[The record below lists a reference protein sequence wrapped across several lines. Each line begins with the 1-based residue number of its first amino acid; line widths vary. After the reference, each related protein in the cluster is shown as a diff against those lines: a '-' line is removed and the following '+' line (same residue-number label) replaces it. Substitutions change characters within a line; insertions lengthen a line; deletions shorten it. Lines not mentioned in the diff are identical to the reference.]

1 MTVHTPRPTLATVA
15 NAAGVSLATV
25 SKVVNGR
32 HDVAPATR
40 ARVKALLTEHRYV
53 PVGARRMIGT
63 PIVDLV
69 FHVVDSPWAIEIIRG
84 VIGTDIDVVVSS
96 MSGAPDPDHWAQHVV
111 DAGRSGVIVV
121 TSELTA
127 LNRATLDRA
136 GLPVVVID
144 PVAMPGPEL
153 PSVGA
158 TNWAGG
164 LAATEHLTHLGHQ
177 RIAMISGPESFL
189 CSRARIDGYRAALEQ
204 AGVAS
209 APDLVRHGNFHH
221 VGGYEAALDLLQ
233 LPNRPTAIFAGS
245 DEQALGTIEA
255 ARQLGLSVPG
265 ELSVVGFD
273 DLPVARWS
281 SPPLTTVHQP
291 LAQMGLTAARMMDA
305 LIAGRPLDHHR
316 VELATQLVIRA
327 STQEVSRR

>member
-1 MTVHTPRPTLATVA
+1 MAAPVARPTLATVA
-15 NAAGVSLATV
+15 EAAGVSLATV

-53 PVGARRMIGT
+53 PVGTRRITGA

-69 FHVVDSPWAIEIIRG
+69 FHVLDSPWAIEIIRG
-84 VIGTDIDVVVSS
+84 TVGAGIDVVVSA
-96 MSGAPDPDHWAQHVV
+96 MSDAPDPDHWARHVV
-111 DAGRSGVIVV
+111 DADRSGVIVV
-121 TSELTA
+121 TSELTVA
-127 LNRATLDRA
+127 NRATLDRA

-144 PVAMPGPEL
+144 PVAMPGPDL

-164 LAATEHLTHLGHQ
+164 LAATEHLTQLGHR
-177 RIAMISGPESFL
+177 RIAMIGGPESFL
-189 CSRARIDGYRAALEQ
+189 CSRARIDGYRAALER
-204 AGVAS
+204 AGVVS
-209 APDLVRHGNFHH
+209 TQDLVRHGNFHH

-233 LPNRPTAIFAGS
+233 LADRPTAIFAGS

-265 ELSVVGFD
+265 DLSVVGFD

-291 LAQMGLTAARMMDA
+291 LAQMGLTAARMLHA
-305 LIAGRPLDHHR
+305 LVAGRPLDHHR

-327 STQEVSRR
+327 STQEVSYR